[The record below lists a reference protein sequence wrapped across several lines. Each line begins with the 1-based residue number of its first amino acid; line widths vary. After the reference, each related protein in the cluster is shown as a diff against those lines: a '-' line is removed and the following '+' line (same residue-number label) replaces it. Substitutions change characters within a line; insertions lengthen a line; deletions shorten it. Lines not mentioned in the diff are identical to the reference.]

1 MPATAKTPYDVM
13 IIGGGYAG
21 IAAAL
26 QLARAHCRLLIFD
39 AGRPRDRFSTASHDF
54 IGLDERPTA
63 ASAAEAKA
71 RLLRYPNVDW
81 LAAFAT
87 YAYVGED
94 GLFEAL
100 DVNTNRY
107 KARRIVLASGLVD
120 ALPKIPGLAE
130 RWGKTVSL
138 SPYYTAYALDKA
150 PLGVLAFGEGVFEE
164 ALLLADWGPVTLFTD
179 AKIVLR
185 SEQTHAL
192 TARGV
197 LIEQERVVGLQGN
210 GANVQLADGRT
221 VPLAMLFMAPPSR
234 LGSPIARQLGC
245 DISPGGAGE
254 YVLTDASQQTSVRGV
269 FACGDIARVSYAV
282 SLAVGDG
289 TAAGIA
295 VRRSLKLTNLG

>member
-21 IAAAL
+21 IAAGL
-26 QLARAHCRLLIFD
+26 QLARAHCRIVIFD
-39 AGRPRDRFSTASHDF
+39 AGRPRDRFSSVSHDF

-81 LAAFAT
+81 LSAFAT
-87 YAYVGED
+87 YAYAGDD

-100 DVNTNRY
+100 DADTKRY
-107 KARRIVLASGLVD
+107 KARRMILASGLVD

-150 PLGVLAFGEGVFEE
+150 PLGVLAIGTDAFEQ
-164 ALLLADWGPVTLFTD
+164 ALLLADWGPVTLFTN
-179 AKIVLR
+179 ASIVLLP
-185 SEQTHAL
+185 EQTHAL
-192 TARGV
+192 TERGV
-197 LIEQERVVGLQGN
+197 LIEQERVVGLHGN
-210 GANVQLADGRT
+210 GVSVQLADGRT
-221 VPLAMLFMAPPSR
+221 VTLAMLFMAPPSR

-245 DISPGGAGE
+245 DISRGGAGE

-295 VRRSLKLTNLG
+295 VHRSLKLPDLA